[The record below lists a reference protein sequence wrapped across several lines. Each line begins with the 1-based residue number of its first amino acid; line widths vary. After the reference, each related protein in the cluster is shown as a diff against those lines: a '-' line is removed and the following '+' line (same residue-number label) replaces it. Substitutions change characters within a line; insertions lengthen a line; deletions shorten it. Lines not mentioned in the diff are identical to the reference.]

1 MRHLLKAFVLGWAL
15 WGWNGL
21 DASRLRGAEDS
32 LPSQVKGLYKGVREH
47 KLSNGLRVVLL
58 PMRASSTVTMM
69 VTYKVG
75 ACDED
80 KTATGLSHY
89 LEHLMFKGTDRLF
102 PGDIDRATLKNGG
115 ANNAWTSEDLTCYH
129 FDFSADRWETALKIE
144 TDRMAN
150 LRIDSRHEF
159 EQEKGAVIE
168 ELKRNEDQ
176 PWELESKALMPILF
190 GPKSPYGHP
199 VIGEETHVRGATA
212 PVILDY
218 YKRWY
223 HPNNAIVVV
232 AGAINPDEVLA
243 KIEKTLGRIP
253 AGPLP
258 ERKSA
263 PPFPPLP
270 ARKTIPSKFEVP
282 RILTGFPTVAV
293 DDADEA
299 PLDLLSLIIAG
310 GKTSRLYRRMVE
322 DEQIASEVGAS
333 HSPGRYPGWFSF
345 QIELLGD
352 KPVPKAESILRE
364 EIEKVVSKGISEEE
378 LKRAQ
383 RTFLAGKILGAE
395 KVHNRCQSI
404 STAVALGGI
413 SRLMEEPDRI
423 AAVTRADIT
432 RVAAKYLGADR
443 SATVISLPP
452 KTEKEDK
459 QGAGGDRSSDKKPS
473 RLSRRADTTPVLA
486 TFDPFSGAKKVVLK
500 NGLEVW
506 LLPKPGLPL
515 LVAETEVKN
524 FGWLEPDSKPGIGVL
539 TGSVLDEGAAGK
551 TGRQISQ
558 AIEDMGASMDFGA
571 GNGSLEVLSSDAPK
585 ALELFLSC
593 LSKPDFPVEA
603 IDREKGRILSA
614 LEDQASQPQEQARL
628 ALRKA
633 IYGDLPK
640 GRNPLGSADSVKALD
655 AAQLKAFH
663 QFAYSPHN
671 MRLAIVGDFEPE
683 AMKTLLEKLTSD
695 WTGPMSPKISP
706 RDPVLKD
713 KPAPIYLG
721 FPEAVQL
728 QFYLAHPGVKR
739 NDPDY
744 PALLVMD
751 HVLGT
756 GPGFT
761 DRLSARLRDR
771 EGLAYTVTASIS
783 MTADN
788 EVGMFMAYIGTAPK
802 NLERVNAEMREEIER
817 IRQTLATKDEVED
830 AKSYILGSMPFAYE
844 TASGLAGKLLA
855 LARNG
860 LPLDTPN
867 GLRAAVAQVTPEE
880 VKRVAQKHLHP
891 DSLVLIAAGPF
902 DKSGKLLK
910 APK

>member
-1 MRHLLKAFVLGWAL
+1 MSRWQKVLFVGWAL
-15 WGWNGL
+15 MGWFGWETG
-21 DASRLRGAEDS
+21 RLQAADDS
-32 LPSQVKGLYKGVREH
+32 LASQVKGLYAGIREQ
-47 KLSNGLRVVLL
+47 KLSNGLRVFVL

-89 LEHLMFKGTDRLF
+89 LEHLMFKGTDKLF

-129 FDFSADRWETALKIE
+129 FDFAADRWETALKIE
-144 TDRMAN
+144 ADRMAN
-150 LRIDSRHEF
+150 LRIDSKHEF

-190 GPKSPYGHP
+190 GEKSPYGHP
-199 VIGEETHVRGATA
+199 VIGQEAHVRGATA

-232 AGAINPDEVLA
+232 AGAINPDEVFA

-258 ERKSA
+258 ERKAA
-263 PPFPPLP
+263 PPFPALP

-282 RILTGFPTVAV
+282 RILVGFPTVVV

-299 PLDLLSLIIAG
+299 PLDLLSLILAG
-310 GKTSRLYRRMVE
+310 GKTGRLYRRMVE
-322 DEQIASEVGAS
+322 DDQIATEVGAS

-345 QIELLGD
+345 QVELLGD
-352 KPVPKAESILRE
+352 KPVAKAEAILRE
-364 EIEKVVSKGISEEE
+364 EIEKVVAKGISEGE

-395 KVHNRCQSI
+395 KVHNRCQAVS
-404 STAVALGGI
+404 SAVALGGI

-423 AAVTRADIT
+423 TGVTRADIT

-443 SATVISLPP
+443 SATVVSLPA
-452 KTEKEDK
+452 KTGKEEKN
-459 QGAGGDRSSDKKPS
+459 GAAGETPGDKKPS
-473 RLSRRADTTPVLA
+473 RLSRRADTSPA
-486 TFDPFSGAKKVVLK
+486 PAAFDPFAGAKRVVLK

-515 LVAETEVKN
+515 LVAQAEVKY
-524 FGWLEPDSKPGIGVL
+524 FGWLEPASKGGIGVL
-539 TGSVLDEGAAGK
+539 AGSVLDEGAGGK

-585 ALELFLSC
+585 ALELFFAC

-603 IDREKGRILSA
+603 IDREKARILSA
-614 LEDQASQPQEQARL
+614 IEDQASQPQEQARL

-640 GRNPLGSADSVKALD
+640 GRNPLGSADSIKALD
-655 AAQLKAFH
+655 VEQLKAFH
-663 QFAYSPHN
+663 RFAYSPHN
-671 MRLAIVGDFEPE
+671 MRMAIVGDFESG
-683 AMKTLLEKLTSD
+683 AMKTLLEKLTGD

-706 RDPVLKD
+706 KDPVLKD

-771 EGLAYTVTASIS
+771 EGLAYTVNASIS

-788 EVGMFMAYIGTAPK
+788 EMGMFMAYIGTAPK
-802 NLERVNAEMREEIER
+802 NLERVNAEMREEIQR
-817 IRQTLATKDEVED
+817 IRETLATKDEVED
-830 AKSYILGSMPFAYE
+830 AKSYILGSMPFSYE

-855 LARNG
+855 LARNN
-860 LPLDTPN
+860 LPLDAPN
-867 GLRAAVAQVTPEE
+867 ALRAAVSKVTPEE

-910 APK
+910 SAK